1 MHQRRG
7 RAESARGGRPPLA
20 RKYSIQAEALLK
32 REAVESAAAGWTFP
46 TAGAGGLQPD
56 VNLDDRE
63 ALADLLGDDALP

>member
-1 MHQRRG
+1 
-7 RAESARGGRPPLA
+7 
-20 RKYSIQAEALLK
+20 LLK

>member
-1 MHQRRG
+1 
-7 RAESARGGRPPLA
+7 
-20 RKYSIQAEALLK
+20 LLK

-46 TAGAGGLQPD
+46 NAGAGGLQPD